1 MGGGEGRS
9 KRGLFHFLM
18 SELIPIR
25 FSLSHTVHHIHV
37 TLKWMNEIANN
48 CTMYTVWT
56 ENAYGFG
63 HHILCAT
70 LTDKTCA
77 RCLAAV
83 RPICLFIYFL
93 LLLSL
98 LDIYPIAP
106 VCGKYDFF
114 FFCFFFI
121 YFITI
126 SFHKYDWLWIA
137 AYIVVL
143 PRVYTVWSK
152 CELAI
157 FRYDNLHLAIISMWS
172 IALQNL
178 FFFFSN
184 SWNSWK
190 SANDVHTIYVNW
202 IILFV
207 LAIN

>member
-1 MGGGEGRS
+1 MRGGEGRS

-114 FFCFFFI
+114 FFASSSFTLSQFRSI
-121 YFITI
+121 NTI
-126 SFHKYDWLWIA
+126 DCG
-137 AYIVVL
+137 L
-143 PRVYTVWSK
+143 PHISSYCHACTQ
-152 CELAI
+152 CEA
-157 FRYDNLHLAIISMWS
+157 S
-172 IALQNL
+172 
-178 FFFFSN
+178 
-184 SWNSWK
+184 
-190 SANDVHTIYVNW
+190 VN
-202 IILFV
+202 
-207 LAIN
+207 